1 MITLERILV
10 PTDFSDYSRPAITYA
25 CELAKR
31 FSAEL
36 QVLHVVPPPLIAGPY
51 IGAVS
56 DAVLQP
62 EVAAKRELEELED
75 PGFQQVARVERV
87 IRMGTPFVEIVRYA
101 KENDIDL
108 IVMGTHGRTGVVHAL
123 IGSVAEKVVRKAP
136 CPVLTVRP
144 EGHQFVLP

>member
-25 CELAKR
+25 CELAER

-36 QVLHVVPPPLIAGPY
+36 EVLHVVPPPLIDGAY
-51 IGAVS
+51 IAAVS
-56 DAVLQP
+56 EEVLQP
-62 EVAAKRELEELED
+62 EVVAKRELDELEH
-75 PGFQQVARVERV
+75 PGFEQAAPANRV
-87 IRMGTPFVEIVRYA
+87 IRMGTPFVEIVRFA
-101 KENDIDL
+101 KEKEIDL
-108 IVMGTHGRTGVVHAL
+108 IVLGTHGRTGVVHAL